1 MPDTESPKHTHTHTH
16 THTQNLLSLDE
27 KKIGE
32 GFSKERELV

>member
-1 MPDTESPKHTHTHTH
+1 MPDTESPKHTH